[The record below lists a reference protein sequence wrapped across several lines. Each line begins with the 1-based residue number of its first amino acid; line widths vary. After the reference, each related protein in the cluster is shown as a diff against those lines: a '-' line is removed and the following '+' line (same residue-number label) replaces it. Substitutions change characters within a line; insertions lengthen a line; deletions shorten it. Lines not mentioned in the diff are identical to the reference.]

1 MGCIEE
7 VRGLHWL
14 YDLLPHYQPWDNG
27 TPPGRRTRDDR
38 RLNAEEEEHRRPV
51 QILVRPGR
59 TSLGATAPTSTAGAS
74 SSPPPADPPPPTRRA
89 DAPSAGAACASTPRS
104 ALDCLPERGTV
115 SARVAARSR
124 ARIAVSRPVKTRHA
138 IPPAPRAARMPHA
151 RRVGRRPLHARFA
164 APGSRRTCSRRSLYL
179 RTQAGALSADTLC
192 PPSTSSADTAMLAMS
207 SGATSHHG
215 PSGQSHLMACMQR
228 ACVRACL
235 RAAGSCRFMPA
246 LYILQFPV
254 LFARNHTAV
263 SPAENPA
270 PPPPKKYTI
279 VVFVPGFV
287 AQTRVTSLRFRRI
300 E

>member
-124 ARIAVSRPVKTRHA
+124 ARIAVSRKDEAHD
-138 IPPAPRAARMPHA
+138 PPPHHA
-151 RRVGRRPLHARFA
+151 RR
-164 APGSRRTCSRRSLYL
+164 
-179 RTQAGALSADTLC
+179 
-192 PPSTSSADTAMLAMS
+192 
-207 SGATSHHG
+207 
-215 PSGQSHLMACMQR
+215 ACR
-228 ACVRACL
+228 L
-235 RAAGSCRFMPA
+235 RAASAVAPCTPDSQHQA
-246 LYILQFPV
+246 LGAH
-254 LFARNHTAV
+254 ARGARSTCAHRQARCPRIR
-263 SPAENPA
+263 SALPA
-270 PPPPKKYTI
+270 PAAPTPPC
-279 VVFVPGFV
+279 
-287 AQTRVTSLRFRRI
+287 
-300 E
+300 